1 MLPSEHPSHFKE
13 SDVDGMLNNPTAKP
27 EELKSM
33 LYYFKG
39 LNAGGASFKKLALM
53 VFVFT
58 SSMVFGGAYMAN
70 LYAKDSFVS
79 TGLDGPLLTGL
90 DGNVVMVA
98 SAERFGDLFSL
109 PTYSVQTLAKLNE
122 ISCYVDMTSVPEVE
136 GWAQGTFKVTS
147 SYKKLGS
154 SVAYFNTA
162 DSATL
167 KIDADKKVATLAMN
181 GKILPVSDSAPPT
194 LGRALQEE
202 NAKPE
207 PVLRRRRL
215 GGRRGGGTSS
225 ESSFSVSAGS
235 NRSGND

>member
-13 SDVDGMLNNPTAKP
+13 SDVDVMLNNPTAKP
-27 EELKSM
+27 EQLKSM

-39 LNAGGASFKKLALM
+39 LNAGDASFKKLALM
-53 VFVFT
+53 AFVFT

-79 TGLDGPLLTGL
+79 TDSQLTGL
-90 DGNVVMVA
+90 DGNVVMVG

-215 GGRRGGGTSS
+215 SGRRGGGTSS
-225 ESSFSVSAGS
+225 ESSFSLGGSS
-235 NRSGND
+235 NRAGND